1 MSVQRAFGHPSRLE
15 NGTYEKAFAYLN
27 KPQSEKDYNKIDDV
41 FVKVAMFWQLD
52 LAFGEEFY
60 PKLHQL
66 YRSIP
71 KEELPKTS
79 DEKIQGFI
87 YNTSKVAKQNSLP
100 FFDQWG
106 LKASQETRQKVEA
119 LNNPTLIA
127 PL

>member
-41 FVKVAMFWQLD
+41 FEKVAMFWQLD